1 MTQSSFSKAGPSGG
15 AMAPVESSAI
25 SVASM
30 AVRARAASRAVA
42 RLSAGARN
50 QVLLAAAQAIE
61 ANAPRILEAS
71 ARDCRAAEELVAA
84 GKMTSAMLAR
94 LRVTEKGVAQMARQ
108 VREVAALPDPLGK
121 RLAATEL
128 DSGLVL
134 IKESCPLGVVG
145 VIFESRPDVV
155 PQLASLGLKSG
166 NAVIM
171 KGGSEAAATNEA
183 LVTIWR
189 EVLAQFPDVPAD
201 SITLLQTRADVL
213 DLLSQDQNVDLII
226 PRGSYELVQYVMRN
240 SRIPVLGHGEGICH
254 VYVDRAADLD
264 KAVAISY
271 DAKVQYP
278 AVCNAAETL
287 LVHEAIAR
295 EFLPKIVA
303 KLKEAGVEIRGCGK
317 TLALVP
323 NQGIIPA
330 SEKDWRT
337 EYSALILS
345 VKVVANLD
353 EAIDHINRYGSHHTD
368 TIVTEDTEAAAKFM
382 NEVDSAGVFQNASTR
397 FADGFRYGFGAE
409 VGISNGKLHARG
421 PMGLEGLTTYKYK
434 LYGSGQ
440 VVADYVSGKKQ
451 FTHRPLQ

>member
-1 MTQSSFSKAGPSGG
+1 MNQPSI
-15 AMAPVESSAI
+15 APVESSAA
-25 SVASM
+25 SVTLLAE
-30 AVRARAASRAVA
+30 RARVTSRAVA
-42 RLSAGARN
+42 KLSLDQRNEVLLSAAR
-50 QVLLAAAQAIE
+50 AIE
-61 ANAPRILEAS
+61 NGASRILEAN
-71 ARDCRAAEELVAA
+71 ARDRRTAEGAVAA
-84 GKMTSAMLAR
+84 GGTTSAMLAR
-94 LRVTEKGVAQMARQ
+94 LRVTERTIAQMAKQ
-108 VREVAALPDPLGK
+108 VREVAGLSDPLGK

-128 DSGLVL
+128 DNGLVL

-166 NAVIM
+166 NAVIL
-171 KGGSEAAATNEA
+171 KGGSEAAATNEV
-183 LVTIWR
+183 LVAIWR
-189 EVLAQFPDVPAD
+189 ELLAKFPNVPAD

-226 PRGSYELVQYVMRN
+226 PRGSYELVQYVMQH

-254 VYVDRAADLD
+254 VYVDRAADIN

-271 DAKVQYP
+271 DSKVQYP

-287 LVHEAIAR
+287 LVHQDIAR
-295 EFLPKIVA
+295 EFLPRAVA
-303 KLKEAGVEIRGCGK
+303 KLKEAGVEVRGCAK
-317 TLALVP
+317 TIALLFD
-323 NQGIIPA
+323 QGIIPA
-330 SEKDWRT
+330 TEEDWRS
-337 EYSALILS
+337 EYAALILS
-345 VKVVANLD
+345 VKVVGNLD
-353 EAIDHINRYGSHHTD
+353 EAIDHINHYGSHHTD
-368 TIVTEDTEAAAKFM
+368 AIVTEESAAAAKFM

-440 VVADYVSGKKQ
+440 IVADYASGKRR
-451 FTHRPLQ
+451 FTHRRLQ

>member
-1 MTQSSFSKAGPSGG
+1 MNQPSI
-15 AMAPVESSAI
+15 APLESSAS
-25 SVASM
+25 SVARL
-30 AVRARAASRAVA
+30 AERARAASRAVA
-42 RLSAGARN
+42 KLSVDARN
-50 QVLLAAAQAIE
+50 DALRAAARAIE
-61 ANAPRILEAS
+61 NGAERVLQANAK
-71 ARDCRAAEELVAA
+71 DCAAGERAVAA

-94 LRVTEKGVAQMARQ
+94 LRVTERGIAQMAKQ

-128 DSGLVL
+128 DAGLVL

-171 KGGSEAAATNEA
+171 KGGSEATATTEA

-189 EVLAQFPDVPAD
+189 ESLAQFPDVPAD
-201 SITLLQTRADVL
+201 AIVLLQSRADVL
-213 DLLSQDQNVDLII
+213 DLLAQDQNVDLII
-226 PRGSYELVQYVMRN
+226 PRGSYELVQYVMQH

-254 VYVDRAADLD
+254 VYVDRAADLA
-264 KAVAISY
+264 KAVEITY

-287 LVHEAIAR
+287 LVHESMAR
-295 EFLPKIVA
+295 DFLPRAVA
-303 KLKEAGVEIRGCGK
+303 ELKRAGVEIRGCAK
-317 TLALVP
+317 TRALLP
-323 NQGIIPA
+323 DQEIIPA
-330 SEKDWRT
+330 TEKDWRT

-345 VKVVANLD
+345 IRIVANLD
-353 EAIDHINRYGSHHTD
+353 EAIEHINRYGSHHTD
-368 TIVTEDTEAAAKFM
+368 AIVTEDSNAAAKFL
-382 NEVDSAGVFQNASTR
+382 NEVDSAGVFHNASTR

-434 LYGSGQ
+434 LYGNGQ
-440 VVADYVSGKKQ
+440 TVADYVSGKKQ
-451 FTHRPLQ
+451 FTHRRSQ

>member
-1 MTQSSFSKAGPSGG
+1 MNQPSI
-15 AMAPVESSAI
+15 APLDSSA
-25 SVASM
+25 SFVALL
-30 AVRARAASRAVA
+30 AERARAASRAVA
-42 RLSAGARN
+42 KLSADVRN
-50 QVLLAAAQAIE
+50 EVLFAAAQAIE
-61 ANAPRILEAS
+61 DGADLILQANAK
-71 ARDCRAAEELVAA
+71 DCAAGERAVAA
-84 GKMTSAMLAR
+84 GKMTSALLAR
-94 LRVTEKGVAQMARQ
+94 LRVSDRGIAQMAKQ
-108 VREVAALPDPLGK
+108 VREVAALPDPLGQ

-171 KGGSEAAATNEA
+171 KGGSEAAATTEA

-189 EVLAQFPDVPAD
+189 ESLSKFPDVPAD
-201 SITLLQTRADVL
+201 SIVLLQSRADVL
-213 DLLSQDQNVDLII
+213 DLLAQDQNVDLII
-226 PRGSYELVQYVMRN
+226 PRGSYELVHYVMQH

-254 VYVDRAADLD
+254 VYVDRAADLA
-264 KAVAISY
+264 KAVAITY

-295 EFLPKIVA
+295 EFLPRAVA
-303 KLKEAGVEIRGCGK
+303 ELKRAGVEIRGCTK
-317 TLALVP
+317 TRTLLP
-323 NQGIIPA
+323 GEEIIPA
-330 SEKDWRT
+330 TEKDWRT

-345 VKVVANLD
+345 VKVVASID
-353 EAIDHINRYGSHHTD
+353 EAIEHINRYGSHHTD
-368 TIVTEDTEAAAKFM
+368 AIVTENSEAAAKFL
-382 NEVDSAGVFQNASTR
+382 NEVDSAGVFHNASTR

-440 VVADYVSGKKQ
+440 TVVDYVSGKKQ
-451 FTHRPLQ
+451 FTHRRLQ